1 MLSSVAQPTS
11 AAPGQLELVRRF
23 VNTRDIETG
32 QDGLRNPADLIGW
45 LRDAG
50 LVDDAALGAAHHPDV
65 GDLERAVEVREAL
78 RSLLLANHDRGPGP
92 AAAVSVMNDAA
103 RRAGLSLSFVTG
115 RGWTATSTAAG
126 IDMAIGTLLVIV
138 VNAMAEGSWRRLKA
152 CANDECQWA
161 FYDRSRARSAKWCS
175 MGVCGNRM
183 KQRAW
188 RIKHA
193 AV

>member
-1 MLSSVAQPTS
+1 MAQPIS

-32 QDGLRNPADLIGW
+32 EDGLGNAADLTGW
-45 LRDAG
+45 LQDAG
-50 LVDDAALGAAHHPDV
+50 LLDDAALGVAHPEGV
-65 GDLERAVEVREAL
+65 RDLDRAVEAREAL
-78 RSLLLANHDRGPGP
+78 RSLLLANHDGGP
-92 AAAVSVMNDAA
+92 APATVVSVLNNAA
-103 RRAGLSLSFVTG
+103 RRAGLTVSFVTAG
-115 RGWTATSTAAG
+115 EWTATSTAAG
-126 IDMAIGTLLVIV
+126 IDKAIGALLVIV

-161 FYDRSRARSAKWCS
+161 FYDRSRARTARWCS

-193 AV
+193 AG

>member
-1 MLSSVAQPTS
+1 VAQPTS

-32 QDGLRNPADLIGW
+32 QDGLRNAADLTGW

-50 LVDDAALGAAHHPDV
+50 LLDDAVLEMAHSPGV
-65 GDLERAVEVREAL
+65 GDLQRAVEVREAL
-78 RSLLLANHDRGPGP
+78 RSLLLANHDGGL
-92 AAAVSVMNDAA
+92 ASATAVSVLNDAA
-103 RRAGLSLSFVTG
+103 RRAGLSLSFVIAG
-115 RGWTATSTAAG
+115 EWTATSTAVG
-126 IDMAIGTLLVIV
+126 IDKAIGTLLVIV
-138 VNAMAEGSWRRLKA
+138 VDAMAEGSWRRLKA
-152 CANDECQWA
+152 CANDQCQWA

-193 AV
+193 VG

>member
-1 MLSSVAQPTS
+1 VAQPIS

-32 QDGLRNPADLIGW
+32 EDGLRNAADLTGW
-45 LRDAG
+45 LRNAG
-50 LVDDAALGAAHHPDV
+50 LLDDAALRVAQSPGV
-65 GDLERAVEVREAL
+65 GDHERAVEVREAL
-78 RSLLLANHDRGPGP
+78 RALLLANHDGSP
-92 AAAVSVMNDAA
+92 APTTAVSILNDAA
-103 RRAGLSLSFVTG
+103 RRAGLSLSFVTVG
-115 RGWTATSTAAG
+115 EWTATSTAAG
-126 IDMAIGTLLVIV
+126 IDQAIGALLVIV
-138 VNAMAEGSWRRLKA
+138 VNAMAAGRWRRLKA
-152 CANDECQWA
+152 CANDDCQWA

-193 AV
+193 AG